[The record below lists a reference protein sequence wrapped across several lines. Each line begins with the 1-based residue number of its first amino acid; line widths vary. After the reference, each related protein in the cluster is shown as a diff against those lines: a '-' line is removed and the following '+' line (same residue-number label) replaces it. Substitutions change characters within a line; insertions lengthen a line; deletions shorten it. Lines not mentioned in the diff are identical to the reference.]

1 MNKILLILILT
12 LSLQSLTKADDLSDF
27 QIEGMSIGDSL
38 LNFFTKEEISKN
50 TMPYFKDKRKYYV
63 VGIVDNLKKYD
74 QVEIYLE
81 SNDANYEIKSILA
94 GVFPDNVN
102 KCIEEKKG
110 IVKVLDVMFKDYEKV
125 SDSKNHEADITGNS
139 KAHINQ
145 YNINF
150 PNHIRVECTEF
161 SEQMKNE
168 GQAQNSLNI
177 VVMSKEINNW
187 IASGYK

>member
-1 MNKILLILILT
+1 MKRLLLIFILT
-12 LSLQSLTKADDLSDF
+12 LSFQSWAKADDIRDF
-27 QIEGMSIGDSL
+27 EIEGMSIGDSL

-74 QVEIYLE
+74 QVEIYLK

-102 KCIEEKKG
+102 KCIEEKKD

-139 KAHINQ
+139 KAHMDQ

>member
-1 MNKILLILILT
+1 MKRLLLILILT
-12 LSLQSLTKADDLSDF
+12 LSFQTLSKADDIRDF
-27 QIEGMSIGDSL
+27 QIEGMSVGDSL
-38 LNFFTKEEISKN
+38 LDYMSINQIKDSKRN
-50 TMPYFKDKRKYYV
+50 YFKDKRKYYV

-74 QVEIYLE
+74 QVEIYLK

-102 KCIEEKKG
+102 KCIEEKKD
-110 IVKVLDVMFKDYEKV
+110 IVKKLDVMFNNFEKV

-139 KAHINQ
+139 KAHMDQ

>member
-1 MNKILLILILT
+1 MKRLLLILILT
-12 LSLQSLTKADDLSDF
+12 LSFQTLSKADDIRDFKVEGMSVGDKLSDF
-27 QIEGMSIGDSL
+27 MSI
-38 LNFFTKEEISKN
+38 NKIKEN
-50 TMPYFKDKRKYYV
+50 TLPYFEDKRKYYV

-74 QVEIYLE
+74 QVEIYLK

-102 KCIEEKKG
+102 KCIEEKKD

-139 KAHINQ
+139 KAHMDQ

>member
-1 MNKILLILILT
+1 MKRLLLILILT
-12 LSLQSLTKADDLSDF
+12 LSFQSWTKADDIRDF
-27 QIEGMSIGDSL
+27 EIEGMSIGDSL
-38 LNFFTKEEISKN
+38 LDYFTKEEISKN

-74 QVEIYLE
+74 QVEIYLK

-187 IASGYK
+187 IASGYN

>member
-1 MNKILLILILT
+1 MKRLLLILILA
-12 LSLQSLTKADDLSDF
+12 SSFQSWTKADDIRDF
-27 QIEGMSIGDSL
+27 EIEGMSVGDKL
-38 LNFFTKEEISKN
+38 LNFMSINEIKKN

-74 QVEIYLE
+74 QVEIYLK

-102 KCIEEKKG
+102 KCIEEKKD
-110 IVKVLDVMFKDYEKV
+110 IIKVLDVMFKDYEKV

-139 KAHINQ
+139 KAHIDQ

>member
-1 MNKILLILILT
+1 MKRLLLILILA
-12 LSLQSLTKADDLSDF
+12 SSFQSWTKADDIKDF
-27 QIEGMSIGDSL
+27 EIEGMSVGDKL
-38 LNFFTKEEISKN
+38 LNFMSINEIKKN

-74 QVEIYLE
+74 QVEIYLK

-102 KCIEEKKG
+102 KCIEEKKD
-110 IVKVLDVMFKDYEKV
+110 IIKVLDVMFKDYEKV

-139 KAHINQ
+139 KAHIDQ

>member
-1 MNKILLILILT
+1 MRVFITVLVLIF
-12 LSLQSLTKADDLSDF
+12 SLQSWTKADDIRDF
-27 QIEGMSIGDSL
+27 EIEGMSVGDKL
-38 LNFFTKEEISKN
+38 LNFMSINEIKKN

-74 QVEIYLE
+74 QVEIYLK

-102 KCIEEKKG
+102 KCIEEKKD
-110 IVKVLDVMFKDYEKV
+110 IIKVLDVMFKDYEKV

-139 KAHINQ
+139 KAHIDQ